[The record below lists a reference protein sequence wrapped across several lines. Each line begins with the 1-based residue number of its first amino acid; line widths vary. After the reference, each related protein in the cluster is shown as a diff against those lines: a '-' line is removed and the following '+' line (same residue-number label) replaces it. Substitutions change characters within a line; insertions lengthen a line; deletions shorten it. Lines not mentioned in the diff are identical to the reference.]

1 MKLLIFTLL
10 PILLLYSQQERVD
23 SLFLN
28 LDMTG
33 DGIWRA
39 FLFRGI
45 LMAKKL
51 SLSMSTLT
59 EKNYCGEVIP
69 FWDLNLI

>member
-33 DGIWRA
+33 DG
-39 FLFRGI
+39 
-45 LMAKKL
+45 
-51 SLSMSTLT
+51 
-59 EKNYCGEVIP
+59 
-69 FWDLNLI
+69 DLASIFP